1 MVRVLFNSVGY
12 CTFHM
17 ETLMQVLMEFCIFPN
32 WCCTLECRSMGTTVR
47 RLVQRLSVQW
57 EMMQNQKLRLLRY
70 LGLRQ
75 HATQY
80 AVS

>member
-12 CTFHM
+12 STFHT
-17 ETLMQVLMEFCIFPN
+17 ETLMQVLMEFRIFPN
-32 WCCTLECRSMGTTVR
+32 WCCTLECRFMGTTVR

-57 EMMQNQKLRLLRY
+57 EMMQKQKLRLLRY